1 MLVSIWRPVMLYP
14 LFTEAGKEG
23 DIAFVLQIC
32 WGRAR
37 VNIDWRFHLRP
48 THQNFKQFVR
58 MISISTTHQTNQTL
72 SLSFNLVALV
82 GLLKMCCRGW
92 MSTWLCTCGRA
103 KELIFPQQGGVIQ
116 RKQMGNQS
124 GLTKALYD
132 CKRKQ
137 DPGLAK
143 KRERERLLLLSLW
156 PQPEDAAV
164 SIPCSRLVNKNGFRE
179 QLLLSVSRPALGN
192 LRMTYFTL
200 SQKSV
205 LALVPTS
212 TCHVPAA
219 VSWVTLPLGRH
230 LSSVQP
236 VFFQLTL
243 CRCRHSPSLL
253 PSLKL

>member
-143 KRERERLLLLSLW
+143 KRERERDFCCFLS
-156 PQPEDAAV
+156 
-164 SIPCSRLVNKNGFRE
+164 GH
-179 QLLLSVSRPALGN
+179 
-192 LRMTYFTL
+192 
-200 SQKSV
+200 SQKMLLFLFHAQGWSTKMV
-205 LALVPTS
+205 LENSYCYLFPGQ
-212 TCHVPAA
+212 P
-219 VSWVTLPLGRH
+219 WVTLG
-230 LSSVQP
+230 
-236 VFFQLTL
+236 
-243 CRCRHSPSLL
+243 
-253 PSLKL
+253 